1 MCPFCL
7 SSAAML
13 IAGTVSS
20 GGIAL
25 LTATKL
31 AVKFRKKTHQLAQ
44 PGNVDSKNSAASNAL
59 PR

>member
-20 GGIAL
+20 GGVAAVV
-25 LTATKL
+25 ATKL
-31 AVKFRKKTHQLAQ
+31 TRKLRWKIHSSAQ
-44 PGNVDSKNSAASNAL
+44 PVNVERRNIAAANVS